1 MKIWQWDDTKSITL
15 TRYVAALALAASAI
29 MTVCGPWLVRWL
41 ADTHTL
47 AHSGPVVEAALLVM
61 GYLCA
66 ALALWMLWNLYRFLQ
81 RLERGEVF
89 VPQTVQ
95 ALRRISW
102 CCTWAAV
109 LCLPAGLWVY
119 LPFVFLAVAAGFMA
133 LIVRVLKNAFA
144 QAVRMKDELDYTI

>member
-1 MKIWQWDDTKSITL
+1 MKCWQWDDHKSITL
-15 TRYVAALALAASAI
+15 TRYVVALAILGSAV

-41 ADTHTL
+41 MTTHHL
-47 AHSGPVVEAALLVM
+47 NQEGPAVEVVLLVL

-66 ALALWMLWNLYRFLQ
+66 ALAFLDAVQ
-81 RLERGEVF
+81 PLPLPGAAGAGGGLR
-89 VPQTVQ
+89 PQTVL

-109 LCLPAGLWVY
+109 LCLPVGIWIY
-119 LPFVFLAVAAGFMA
+119 LPFAFLAVAAGFMA
-133 LIVRVLKNAFA
+133 LLVRVLKNAFA

>member
-1 MKIWQWDDTKSITL
+1 MKCWQWDDHKSITL
-15 TRYVAALALAASAI
+15 TRYVVALAILGSVI

-41 ADTHTL
+41 VDTHPLNHT
-47 AHSGPVVEAALLVM
+47 GPTVEAALLIL

-66 ALALWMLWNLYRFLQ
+66 ALAFWMLYNLYRFLR
-81 RLERGEVF
+81 RLEQGQVF

-109 LCLPAGLWVY
+109 LCLPAGIVIY
-119 LPFVFLAVAAGFMA
+119 LPFAFLAVAAGFMA
-133 LIVRVLKNAFA
+133 LIVRVLKNAFE

>member
-1 MKIWQWDDTKSITL
+1 MKYWQWDDHKSITL
-15 TRYVAALALAASAI
+15 TRYVVALAIVGSAV
-29 MTVCGPWLVRWL
+29 MTVSGPWLVHWL
-41 ADTHTL
+41 MTTHEL
-47 AHSGPVVEAALLVM
+47 YHKGPAVQGALLVL

-66 ALALWMLWNLYRFLQ
+66 ALAFWMLYNLYRFLQ
-81 RLERGEVF
+81 RLEQGQVF

-109 LCLPAGLWVY
+109 LCLPAGIWIY

-133 LIVRVLKNAFA
+133 LLVLVLKNAFE

>member
-1 MKIWQWDDTKSITL
+1 MKCWQWDDHKSITL
-15 TRYVAALALAASAI
+15 TRYVVSLAILGSVI

-41 ADTHTL
+41 VDTHPLNHT
-47 AHSGPVVEAALLVM
+47 GPTVEMALLIL

-66 ALALWMLWNLYRFLQ
+66 ALAFWMLYNLYRFLR
-81 RLERGEVF
+81 RLEQGQVF

-109 LCLPAGLWVY
+109 LCLPAGIVIY
-119 LPFVFLAVAAGFMA
+119 LPFAFLAVAAGFMA
-133 LIVRVLKNAFA
+133 LIVRVLKNAFE

>member
-1 MKIWQWDDTKSITL
+1 MKCWQWDDHKSIIL
-15 TRYVAALALAASAI
+15 TRYVVALAILGSVI

-41 ADTHTL
+41 VDTHPLNHT
-47 AHSGPVVEAALLVM
+47 GPAVEVVLLIL

-66 ALALWMLWNLYRFLQ
+66 ALAFWMLYNLYRFLR
-81 RLERGEVF
+81 RLEQGQVF

-109 LCLPAGLWVY
+109 LCLPAGIVIY
-119 LPFVFLAVAAGFMA
+119 LPFAFLAVAAGFMA
-133 LIVRVLKNAFA
+133 LIVRVLKNAFE

>member
-1 MKIWQWDDTKSITL
+1 MKCWQWDDYKSITL
-15 TRYVAALALAASAI
+15 TRYVVVLAILGSVV

-41 ADTHTL
+41 IETR
-47 AHSGPVVEAALLVM
+47 PVNCREPWVETVLLVV
-61 GYLCA
+61 GYICA
-66 ALALWMLWNLYRFLQ
+66 ALALWMLYNLYRFLQ
-81 RLERGEVF
+81 RLEQGQVF

-102 CCTWAAV
+102 CCIWAAV
-109 LCLPAGLWVY
+109 LCLPVGIVIY
-119 LPFVFLAVAAGFMA
+119 LPFVFMAVAAGFMA

>member
-1 MKIWQWDDTKSITL
+1 MKCWQWDDHKSITL
-15 TRYVAALALAASAI
+15 TRYVVALAILGSVI

-41 ADTHTL
+41 VDTHPLNHT
-47 AHSGPVVEAALLVM
+47 GPAVKVVLLIL

-66 ALALWMLWNLYRFLQ
+66 ALAFWMLYNLYRFLR
-81 RLERGEVF
+81 RLEQGQVF

-109 LCLPAGLWVY
+109 LCLPAGIVIY
-119 LPFVFLAVAAGFMA
+119 LPFAFLAVAAGFMA
-133 LIVRVLKNAFA
+133 LIVRVLKNAFE

>member
-1 MKIWQWDDTKSITL
+1 MKCCQWDDHKSITL
-15 TRYVAALALAASAI
+15 TRYVVALAILGSVI
-29 MTVCGPWLVRWL
+29 MTACGPWLVRWL
-41 ADTHTL
+41 VDTHPLNHT
-47 AHSGPVVEAALLVM
+47 GPAVEVALLIL

-66 ALALWMLWNLYRFLQ
+66 ALAFWMLYNLYRFLR
-81 RLERGEVF
+81 RLEQGQVF

-109 LCLPAGLWVY
+109 LCLPAGIVIY
-119 LPFVFLAVAAGFMA
+119 LPFAFLAVAAGFMA
-133 LIVRVLKNAFA
+133 LIVRVLKNAFE

>member
-15 TRYVAALALAASAI
+15 TRYVVALAILGSAV
-29 MTVCGPWLVRWL
+29 MTVCGPWLVHWL
-41 ADTHTL
+41 MTTHHL
-47 AHSGPVVEAALLVM
+47 NQEGPAVEVVLLVL

-66 ALALWMLWNLYRFLQ
+66 ALAFWMLYNLYRFLG
-81 RLERGEVF
+81 RLEQGEVF
-89 VPQTVQ
+89 VPQTVL

-109 LCLPAGLWVY
+109 LCLPVGIWIY
-119 LPFVFLAVAAGFMA
+119 LPFAFLAVAAGFMA
-133 LIVRVLKNAFA
+133 LLVRVLKNAFA

>member
-1 MKIWQWDDTKSITL
+1 MKCWQWDDHKSITL
-15 TRYVAALALAASAI
+15 TRYVVALAILGSVI

-41 ADTHTL
+41 VDTHPLNHT
-47 AHSGPVVEAALLVM
+47 GPAVEVALLIL

-66 ALALWMLWNLYRFLQ
+66 ALAFWMLYNLYRFLR
-81 RLERGEVF
+81 RLEQGQVF

-102 CCTWAAV
+102 CCTLAAV
-109 LCLPAGLWVY
+109 LCLPAGIVIY
-119 LPFVFLAVAAGFMA
+119 LPFAFLAVAAGFMA
-133 LIVRVLKNAFA
+133 LIVRVLKNAFE

>member
-1 MKIWQWDDTKSITL
+1 MKCWQWDDHKSITL
-15 TRYVAALALAASAI
+15 TRYVVALAILGSVI

-41 ADTHTL
+41 VDTHPLNHT
-47 AHSGPVVEAALLVM
+47 GPAVEAALLIL

-66 ALALWMLWNLYRFLQ
+66 ALAFWMLYNLYRFLR
-81 RLERGEVF
+81 RLEQGQVF

-109 LCLPAGLWVY
+109 LCLPAGIVIY
-119 LPFVFLAVAAGFMA
+119 LPFAFLAVAAGFMA
-133 LIVRVLKNAFA
+133 LIVRVLKNAFE